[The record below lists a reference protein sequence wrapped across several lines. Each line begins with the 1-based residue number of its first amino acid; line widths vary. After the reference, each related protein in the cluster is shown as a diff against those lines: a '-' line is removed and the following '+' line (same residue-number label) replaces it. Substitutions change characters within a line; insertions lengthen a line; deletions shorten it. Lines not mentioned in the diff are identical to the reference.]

1 MLQQSLFSIR
11 KLAFL

>member
-1 MLQQSLFSIR
+1 MLQQSLFSIP